1 MKSEHLIIIK
11 YNQESDETTVC
22 LDVAIKEL
30 NQIAQLDM
38 YKDAI
43 DYLTQDYE
51 ELREKV
57 YKVAPK
63 KCFGGM
69 FSAS

>member
-30 NQIAQLDM
+30 DQIAQLDM

-43 DYLTQDYE
+43 DYLMQDYE
-51 ELREKV
+51 DLREKV
-57 YKVAPK
+57 YKIEPK
-63 KCFGGM
+63 KCFGDM

>member
-30 NQIAQLDM
+30 DQISQLDM

-51 ELREKV
+51 ELREKF
-57 YKVAPK
+57 YNLAPK